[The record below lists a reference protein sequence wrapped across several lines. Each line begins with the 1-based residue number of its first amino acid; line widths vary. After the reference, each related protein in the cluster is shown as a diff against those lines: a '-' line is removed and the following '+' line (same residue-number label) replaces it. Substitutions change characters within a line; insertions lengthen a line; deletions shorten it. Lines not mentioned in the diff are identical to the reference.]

1 MCGLFVQDCSE
12 HWIPGC
18 EFINVKLVRLPRMP
32 PPSPTG
38 IRLMRKPVAE
48 SQSEAKL
55 DYGGTA
61 QKSLTKMSGVY

>member
-1 MCGLFVQDCSE
+1 
-12 HWIPGC
+12 
-18 EFINVKLVRLPRMP
+18 
-32 PPSPTG
+32 
-38 IRLMRKPVAE
+38 MRKPVAE